1 MTEPPAVSVESVK
14 TFEKVAVTDR
24 AAVMLTTQ
32 ATEASL
38 HAPLH
43 ALKMAPLPACA
54 VSVTE
59 APLAKSAAHVAGHVI
74 AAGALVT
81 APGAEPLTETVSENV
96 GAGVIVNV
104 AAPDVPPAGP
114 GLKTVTWTTAPEA
127 RSAAGMSTASC
138 PPLSNRVVRLEPFQR
153 TTDETTKL
161 LPVTVRIAP
170 PALPASTRL
179 GNSAPRDGTGLLI
192 VKACPAEV
200 PPPGAELST
209 VTVTVPPS
217 RRSPAAT

>member
-1 MTEPPAVSVESVK
+1 GLWIG
-14 TFEKVAVTDR
+14 R
-24 AAVMLTTQ
+24 
-32 ATEASL
+32 
-38 HAPLH
+38 
-43 ALKMAPLPACA
+43 
-54 VSVTE
+54 
-59 APLAKSAAHVAGHVI
+59 
-74 AAGALVT
+74 GA
-81 APGAEPLTETVSENV
+81 APG
-96 GAGVIVNV
+96 
-104 AAPDVPPAGP
+104 VPPAGP

-153 TTDETTKL
+153 TTDERTKL

-179 GNSAPRDGTGLLI
+179 GISAPRDGTGLLI

-217 RRSPAAT
+217 RRSPAAIDRRARVVTRPARTGGLSAAAGAELGRSLEGVQRVARRSTRHPHVHVARGRRG

>member
-1 MTEPPAVSVESVK
+1 M
-14 TFEKVAVTDR
+14 
-24 AAVMLTTQ
+24 
-32 ATEASL
+32 
-38 HAPLH
+38 
-43 ALKMAPLPACA
+43 
-54 VSVTE
+54 
-59 APLAKSAAHVAGHVI
+59 
-74 AAGALVT
+74 
-81 APGAEPLTETVSENV
+81 
-96 GAGVIVNV
+96 
-104 AAPDVPPAGP
+104 
-114 GLKTVTWTTAPEA
+114 
-127 RSAAGMSTASC
+127 
-138 PPLSNRVVRLEPFQR
+138 EPFQR

-217 RRSPAAT
+217 RRSPAAIDAVSCAVLTNVVARSAPFHRTTDVETKPLPLTVSVNGAPPAVVLDGATEPIEGAGLSNWSCATNVPQFAGPVDAVYWPITHTVSGALGSTAAPE